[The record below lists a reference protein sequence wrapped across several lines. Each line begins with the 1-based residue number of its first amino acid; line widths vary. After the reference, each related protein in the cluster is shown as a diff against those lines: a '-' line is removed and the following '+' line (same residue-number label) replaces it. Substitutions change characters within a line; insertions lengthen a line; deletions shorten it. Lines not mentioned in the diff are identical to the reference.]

1 MNMRAIDHI
10 IAPCRVNRRSDLFI
24 AQPITFESMRRAKE
38 CASGTVEIGLLYTC
52 FTDEQVDMPGFRA
65 VAPLT
70 RNSADMY
77 AFRRPRKLP
86 ILKDIL
92 DRLCAE
98 SSADYVVYTNVDIAL
113 QPHFYT
119 AVNEYI
125 EQGFD
130 AFVINRRTI
139 SAKYTSVAEL
149 ERMYGESGV
158 AHPGYDC
165 FVFRRN
171 LYPQFILGN
180 VFLGSGHVDLP
191 LVCSMI
197 SSAKQFG
204 EFRDEHLTFHIG
216 DSRSWWTW
224 KNREYLRRND
234 RIAADA
240 LLLQARTRNKV
251 RSMKPHIRILL
262 QMALLKNPV
271 LIKEWKRLFHVKG

>member
-1 MNMRAIDHI
+1 MRTIDHI
-10 IAPCRVNRRSDLFI
+10 IAPCLVNRGSDLFI

-38 CASGTVEIGLLYTC
+38 RASGKVEIGLLYTC
-52 FTDEQVDMPGFRA
+52 FADEQVDMPGFRA
-65 VAPLT
+65 VAPLI
-70 RNSADMY
+70 RNSADVY
-77 AFRRPRKLP
+77 SFRRQRKLP

-92 DRLCAE
+92 DRLYKE
-98 SSADYVVYTNVDIAL
+98 SSAEYVVYTNVDIAL

-139 SAKYTSVAEL
+139 SGEYTSVTEL
-149 ERMYGESGV
+149 ECMYGESGV
-158 AHPGYDC
+158 PHPGYDC
-165 FVFRRN
+165 FVFRRD

-197 SSAKQFG
+197 LSAKQFG

-251 RSMKPHIRILL
+251 RSMKPLIRILL
-262 QMALLKNPV
+262 QMALLKNPL